1 MLGKIDA
8 LKVLTCL
15 SVMALAT
22 PAFAQSGAGP
32 YDPNA
37 NPNCSPGQKGCTA
50 NYATGDV
57 SSNNP
62 AKGPYDPNGNPNCSP
77 GQQGCSANY
86 PTTDHSED
94 NPNKP
99 SKQPTN

>member
-1 MLGKIDA
+1 MLGKIEI

-15 SVMALAT
+15 SVIALAT

-50 NYATGDV
+50 NYATSDTS
-57 SSNNP
+57 SSNP
-62 AKGPYDPNGNPNCSP
+62 TSTPYSAPGSPNCSP
-77 GQQGCSANY
+77 GQPGCSANY
-86 PTTDHSED
+86 PTTDHSGD

-99 SKQPTN
+99 DKQPAN